1 MQKLNSYK
9 FFTNKFDRIVHAE
22 KLCNK
27 NEIYELRQKL
37 LDEFPKLDHV
47 IKKLAMK
54 LEKKLLSK
62 QIRSWEFNLEEGIL
76 DVSRITRRIINP
88 LDNQIFKENDSSA
101 KNTIVTL
108 LMDNSGSMRGDQL
121 LQQ

>member
-1 MQKLNSYK
+1 MKKKQPSNSKKDTSNESLSKKQKINDLQKLNSYK

-54 LEKKLLSK
+54 LEKIAVKT
-62 QIRSWEFNLEEGIL
+62 N
-76 DVSRITRRIINP
+76 
-88 LDNQIFKENDSSA
+88 
-101 KNTIVTL
+101 
-108 LMDNSGSMRGDQL
+108 
-121 LQQ
+121 